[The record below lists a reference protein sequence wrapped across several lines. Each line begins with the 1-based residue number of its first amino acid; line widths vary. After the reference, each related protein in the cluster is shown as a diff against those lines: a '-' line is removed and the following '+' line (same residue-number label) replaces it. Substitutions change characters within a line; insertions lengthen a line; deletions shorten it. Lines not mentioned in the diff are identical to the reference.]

1 MTDAPDATVCLDASL
16 ATKLVLIEERSDL
29 ALRLWDGGLGA
40 GTRVIAPALITWEVA
55 NSLRK
60 TALGGRVPSHSV
72 APLYASFISLPVEFV
87 PCNELPEVAWRQ
99 FVLGFELCVSPYDAT
114 YLATAQA
121 AECDLWAA
129 DDRLM
134 RTVGEQLPWVRALSE
149 ITAPE

>member
-1 MTDAPDATVCLDASL
+1 MG
-16 ATKLVLIEERSDL
+16 
-29 ALRLWDGGLGA
+29 WDRV
-40 GTRVIAPALITWEVA
+40 RVIAPSLITWEAA
-55 NSLRK
+55 NSIRK
-60 TALGGRVPSHSV
+60 TALAGRLPIH
-72 APLYASFISLPVEFV
+72 AAGDIYDAFLGLTITISAHDGLP
-87 PCNELPEVAWRQ
+87 NAAWRQ